1 MSINSGYK
9 LYEVFKIEESKNEL
23 LEPVDK
29 LVFFKLS
36 LINLNDSTKILIDN
50 NIRNVYIELNGIT
63 KDKDI
68 KDNMIIKFEDKLFT
82 VEHSKRVKEKII
94 LKLKEYGK

>member
-50 NIRNVYIELNGIT
+50 NIRNVYIELSGIT